1 MLDGILVWHGINFN
15 LLILIINLCFL
26 GPDLE
31 QEFKF
36 FEMIDSCDIQKL
48 LHCLTDTFED
58 NKREAA
64 GLLIACS
71 KHETSKLFL
80 VSS

>member
-1 MLDGILVWHGINFN
+1 MGFLYGIGINFN
-15 LLILIINLCFL
+15 LLILIINLYFL

-36 FEMIDSCDIQKL
+36 FELIDSCDIQKL

-64 GLLIACS
+64 RILIACS